1 MNFLGMGG
9 SQFGG
14 YNQQQGGMM
23 DPGMQGMGQQP
34 GQFNQGFQGPQG
46 HPGMQPGMGGQPQPG
61 GGYMQQQPQ
70 QQFQPSSQ
78 WVNNMVMWHPAGHV
92 THSWSHDF

>member
-1 MNFLGMGG
+1 MGG

-23 DPGMQGMGQQP
+23 EPGMQGMGQQP
-34 GQFNQGFQGPQG
+34 GQYNQGFQGPQG
-46 HPGMQPGMGGQPQPG
+46 PHPGMQPGMGGQPGAPGG

-70 QQFQPSSQ
+70 QQFPASSQ
-78 WVNNMVMWHPAGHV
+78 WVASHV
-92 THSWSHDF
+92 TTF